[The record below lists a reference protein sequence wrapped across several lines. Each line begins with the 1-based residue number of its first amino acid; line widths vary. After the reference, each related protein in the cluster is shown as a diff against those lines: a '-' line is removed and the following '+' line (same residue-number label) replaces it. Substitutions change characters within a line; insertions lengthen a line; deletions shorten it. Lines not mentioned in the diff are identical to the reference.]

1 MSFAITWDGF
11 LRKEGITGPTFSQN
25 TGSTVQAHE
34 AFHPDLQWVSLP
46 LSITIDNSWVKC

>member
-1 MSFAITWDGF
+1 MSFAITWDGY